1 MATDFEARR
10 KALARAKEQAD
21 KAAKAAAD
29 AEAKR
34 KKLAAQAQAMRDALI
49 VDAVRTCFPGID
61 DTDDP
66 VAFIREA
73 MAERSGDGSS
83 DADTTGVSTDDANAF
98 GGDSDDETSDGIAID
113 ALF

>member
-66 VAFIREA
+66 VAFMRAVMEGGTPDVDSERE
-73 MAERSGDGSS
+73 GDGHV
-83 DADTTGVSTDDANAF
+83 ADANAF
-98 GGDSDDETSDGIAID
+98 DDDSDDETSDGIAID